1 MKPYAFHGHTFAEWP
16 DAQDLRQQGQAKGDN
31 ARKRGR
37 VRTKLNKRSRTALK
51 RDLRRRVEE
60 DQTARD

>member
-1 MKPYAFHGHTFAEWP
+1 MKPYAFHGHVFAEWP
-16 DAQDLRQQGQAKGDN
+16 DAQDLRVQGQAKGDN

-37 VRTKLNKRSRTALK
+37 VRTKLNKRSRTTLK
-51 RDLRRRVEE
+51 RDLRHRVEE